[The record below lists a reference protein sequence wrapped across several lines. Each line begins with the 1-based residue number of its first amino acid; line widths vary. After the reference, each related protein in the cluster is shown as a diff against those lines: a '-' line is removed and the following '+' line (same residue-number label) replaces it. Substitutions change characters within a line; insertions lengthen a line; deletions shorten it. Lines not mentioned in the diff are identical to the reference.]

1 MSDAQQPVRE
11 VEVIF
16 QPIGRRI
23 TTQPGENL
31 LSIAQDAGIELASI
45 CGGMGTCGSCRV
57 KIVEGQASYPTS
69 TETAEI
75 SPEDIASGFR
85 YACQTTVNGD
95 LRIDIPP
102 ESLTAT
108 QRLQVEGQELVVEL
122 DPNVSLIDVQLS
134 PPGLTDLRSD
144 HTRLSDYLVSIG
156 KKDLTLNY
164 QALLQMSTVLRNHS
178 WQGRLAVKGKEII
191 AVLPPGKNIY
201 GLAVDVGTTKVAAY
215 LVDLVSGETVS
226 KAGAMNPQIAYGE
239 DVISRISFATDK
251 ENGAQIL
258 QQKLVATLNSLIETF
273 CGEAGISNGQI
284 VDSVIV
290 GNTAMHHLL
299 AGLEVRQLG
308 EAPYVPSV
316 SDSMEIPAISIG
328 LNIAPGGVIFL
339 PPNIAGYVGA
349 DHVAMLLAAEAAQDR
364 QEAHTIVSLDI
375 GTNTEISLYH
385 WGKHLCCSCAS
396 GPAFEGAHI
405 RDGMRAAP
413 GAIERVRILTDQIQI
428 YTIGNQAAVG
438 ICGSGILDA
447 VSELVARGVIDGRGV
462 FTGTHQKLLKRD
474 GKYEFILADQSES
487 GNGRDIVVTRKDV
500 NEIQLAK
507 GAIRAGLEVML
518 SEVGITDEDIEEF
531 IVAGAFGTYLDLES
545 AIHIGMFPNLPRER
559 FKQVGNAAGLGAKSM
574 LLSRKMRKQAEE
586 INSDVEYVELTT
598 HPGFTD
604 AYMEALAFKN

>member
-23 TTQPGENL
+23 SAQPGENL
-31 LSIAQDAGIELASI
+31 LSIAQNAGIELASV

-57 KIVEGQASYPTS
+57 KIVEGQANSPTS
-69 TETAEI
+69 TEKAEI

-108 QRLQVEGQELVVEL
+108 QRLQVEGHELVVEL

-134 PPGLTDLRSD
+134 PPNLSDLRSD
-144 HTRLSDYLVSIG
+144 HTRLTDYLVSIG
-156 KKDLTLNY
+156 IRDLEFNY
-164 QALLQMSTVLRNHS
+164 QCLLQLSPVLRSQS
-178 WQGRLAVKGKEII
+178 WQGRLVVKGKEII
-191 AVLPPGKNIY
+191 AVIPPGNNIY
-201 GLAVDVGTTKVAAY
+201 GLAVDVGTTKLAAY

-239 DVISRISFATDK
+239 DVISRISFATEK
-251 ENGAQIL
+251 EDGAKIL
-258 QQKLVATLNSLIETF
+258 QQKLVATLNSLIETLTR
-273 CGEAGISNGQI
+273 EAGVSCGQI
-284 VDSVIV
+284 VDAVIV

-299 AGLEVRQLG
+299 AGLEVKQLG
-308 EAPYVPSV
+308 EAPYVPSM
-316 SDSMEIPAISIG
+316 SASLEIPAISIG
-328 LNIAPGGVIFL
+328 LNIAPGGWIFL

-349 DHVAMLLAAEAAQDR
+349 DHVAMLLAAQAAQDR

-385 WGKHLCCSCAS
+385 WGRHLCCSCAS

-428 YTIGNQAAVG
+428 STIGNQAAVG

-447 VSELVARGVIDGRGV
+447 VSELVARGVIDERGV

-474 GKYEFILADQSES
+474 GKFEFILADQAES

-507 GAIRAGLEVML
+507 GAIRAGVEVML
-518 SEVGITDEDIEEF
+518 SEVGITDDDIEEF
-531 IVAGAFGTYLDLES
+531 IIAGAFGTYLDLES
-545 AIHIGMFPNLPRER
+545 AIHIGMFPDLPRER

-604 AYMEALAFKN
+604 AYMEALAFKS